1 MTKFFAFSSLTE
13 LSPSNP
19 SRDADGP
26 LEERP
31 VGEDAVLHVELEL
44 ELAVLH
50 PQEEAGAAAD
60 VQVGATLKHETST
73 ILVVFTVTYM
83 RGVPIAHR
91 FGLGCLRAVPQAKNQ
106 RT

>member
-1 MTKFFAFSSLTE
+1 MVYFSERSTVAANWNTETQIEMTEGTDEHF
-13 LSPSNP
+13 
-19 SRDADGP
+19 
-26 LEERP
+26 P

-73 ILVVFTVTYM
+73 FLVIFTVTYM
-83 RGVPIAHR
+83 RGVPIAH
-91 FGLGCLRAVPQAKNQ
+91 
-106 RT
+106 